1 MDPNV
6 GDERSISVANAASS
20 ASAAA
25 TSVESAGEAAF
36 ATANAPE
43 QSRLQFDLDQ
53 LTREKAAIHRGL
65 EIMRGDFEDMHAAL
79 FATTPSDAASPRFN
93 FYRNLARSNPA
104 QLHGNITQFVTA
116 IAKKEEA
123 IMEKEKAIRALQIA
137 TPQNKDHTYRKRPR
151 SAWKLE
157 AIVSKGASFQHLRQR
172 VFEMAEISTAFDG
185 NIAYSTPVSADSD
198 LCIELYFKGETDA
211 RTMETTLVRALRES
225 WRSDTIPLINIL
237 EIERELQRRV
247 WKQDYDRSTSPDRVS
262 WDIYEEAGRSAA
274 TTVLDAEEIALESV
288 VDDKMTDLRFERCH
302 INASIKGTHAD
313 SEGNWIPL
321 PVDWH
326 KFFDAYTI
334 DNKALVSIVGHSKI
348 PDEKI
353 GDREGVVVHVY
364 FAPHLRSSAFYS
376 GQLRNATMVRKGVFA
391 VTVWKREADKF
402 IAQLQTRHDR
412 VTQSWSSVP

>member
-1 MDPNV
+1 MSKVWVRTPNLNADQAV
-6 GDERSISVANAASS
+6 LIQLADTVDVATVSDVIQASCAVLDFGTAKASQLQCRLPDLSAQAGPSNPLSNLSVLRVALQGRKDGDEATFIVEFRPSMLVA
-20 ASAAA
+20 
-25 TSVESAGEAAF
+25 
-36 ATANAPE
+36 
-43 QSRLQFDLDQ
+43 
-53 LTREKAAIHRGL
+53 
-65 EIMRGDFEDMHAAL
+65 
-79 FATTPSDAASPRFN
+79 
-93 FYRNLARSNPA
+93 
-104 QLHGNITQFVTA
+104 
-116 IAKKEEA
+116 
-123 IMEKEKAIRALQIA
+123 
-137 TPQNKDHTYRKRPR
+137 DHTDRKRPR
-151 SAWKLE
+151 SAWKFE